1 MIKSAIVAAAMLVS
15 TSAFAQTCAT
25 PIHIQSNNANG
36 LYAAPGATTCGADNT
51 FPVFPGGISS
61 PQPDIVY
68 DFTAQGADATI
79 TLDASGSPLIGGL
92 AILDACNDTANIYGN
107 ASATAAGQSISVSA
121 SGLTD
126 GSHYY
131 LVVTSAPGSAD
142 DNCGAFAGNITG
154 TLPVNLQKF
163 DVE

>member
-1 MIKSAIVAAAMLVS
+1 MIKSTIVAVAMLAS
-15 TSAFAQTCAT
+15 TSALAQTCAS
-25 PIHIQSNNANG
+25 PIAIQSDNANG
-36 LYAAPGATTCGADNT
+36 AYAPAGATTCGAENT

-68 DFTAQGADATI
+68 DFTAQGANATI
-79 TLDASGSPLIGGL
+79 TLDATGSPLIGGL

-107 ASATAAGQSISVSA
+107 ASATAAGQSIQVSA

-126 GSHYY
+126 GGHYY

-142 DNCGAFAGNITG
+142 DNCGAFAGSITG
-154 TLPVNLQKF
+154 TLPVSLQSF
-163 DVE
+163 SVE